1 MLASTLVLDD
11 ASGDDITFVDVYP
24 GFPDGKRRKDVSS
37 VPGAERTLN
46 IRHQQQGNAQNG
58 FVDRHQVQLVQDV
71 ATSDGTRTITVNFTM
86 NVPRHVSVTSQM
98 VYDDVA
104 IVLDLLT
111 TGALVNPMATTNLD
125 SLLRGES

>member
-11 ASGDDITFVDVYP
+11 ASGDDITFTAVYP
-24 GFPDGKRRKDVSS
+24 GFPDGVKRKDVAS

-58 FVDRHQVQLVQDV
+58 FVDRHHVQLLHDV
-71 ATSDGTRTITVNFTM
+71 ATPDGTKTITVNFTM
-86 NVPRHVSVTSQM
+86 NVPRHANVTSSAIH
-98 VYDDVA
+98 DDVA

-111 TGALVNPMATTNLD
+111 TGALVNPMTTTNLD